1 MANGK
6 TITNDR
12 LYEAIN
18 SSRLELKGDISE
30 LRQQYN
36 RLEERMSGFELA
48 QAKKDGTLQESQ
60 AVLSTKV
67 LTLFAIGNLLLV
79 GLSEA
84 FFFKVFK

>member
-1 MANGK
+1 MAK
-6 TITNDR
+6 PITNDR

-18 SSRLELKGDISE
+18 TSRLELKGDISE

-36 RLEERMSGFELA
+36 RLEERMSSFEIA
-48 QAKKDGTLQESQ
+48 QAKKDGSLHENQ
-60 AVLSTKV
+60 AILSTKV

-84 FFFKVFK
+84 FFLKVFK